1 MINKP
6 FKRTVRQLNDGS
18 YRYSGNGLYVLDKDY
33 SEDPQH
39 YVRAFLLIQEDLLE
53 ILRYVDPNDLNDN
66 TISLKIHEL
75 LVRTCIEIEANFTAI
90 LTENIYSGNPDRFN
104 MANDYCLIEQSH
116 RLSKYEVKLPVW
128 TGAKN
133 VIIPFKDWANV
144 SPTNWTHLA
153 WYQAYNKSKHN
164 RHLHFEKASFRNLLD
179 AVAGLLVLLSAQFME
194 EDFSPA
200 PKGLSASGPYSYDYD
215 PLYESG
221 IGGYFM
227 VKFPT
232 DWDEADRYDF
242 QWQSL
247 KTQQNKVDQFNYD
260 NL

>member
-1 MINKP
+1 MIDKP
-6 FKRTVRQLNDGS
+6 FKRTVRQLIGGS
-18 YRYSGNGLYVLDKDY
+18 YRDSGNGLYVLDKEY
-33 SEDPQH
+33 SDDPQH

-53 ILRYVDPNDLNDN
+53 IFRFVDPNDLNDQ

-90 LTENIYSGNPDRFN
+90 LTENKYSGNPNKFN
-104 MANDYCLIEQSH
+104 MKNDYCLVEKSH
-116 RLSKYEVKLPVW
+116 GLSRYQVKLPVW

-133 VIIPFKDWANV
+133 VVTPFKDWANV
-144 SPTNWTHLA
+144 SPDNWTALT

-164 RHLHFEKASFRNLLD
+164 RHLHFEKASFRNLID
-179 AVAGLLVLLSAQFME
+179 AVAGLLVLLSSQFLE

-215 PLYESG
+215 RYYESG

-227 VKFPT
+227 VKFPN
-232 DWDEADRYDF
+232 DWNESERYNFLWKDLKIEEDRLQKFD
-242 QWQSL
+242 
-247 KTQQNKVDQFNYD
+247 YD

>member
-6 FKRTVRQLNDGS
+6 YKRTVRQLKGGS
-18 YRYSGNGLYVLDKDY
+18 YRDSGNGLYVLDKDY
-33 SEDPQH
+33 SNDPQH

-53 ILRYVDPNDLNDN
+53 IFRFVDPNDLNKQ

-90 LTENIYSGNPDRFN
+90 LLENKYSGNPDRFN
-104 MANDYCLIEQSH
+104 MKNDYCLVEQSH
-116 RLSKYEVKLPVW
+116 RLSKYEVKMPVW
-128 TGAKN
+128 TGSEN
-133 VIIPFKDWANV
+133 VVTPFKDWANV
-144 SPTNWTHLA
+144 SPKNWTALT
-153 WYQAYNKSKHN
+153 WYTAYNKSKHN

-179 AVAGLLVLLSAQFME
+179 AVAGLLVLLSSQFLE

-215 PLYESG
+215 PLYELG

-227 VKFPT
+227 VKFPN
-232 DWDEADRYDF
+232 DWDNSDRYDF
-242 QWQSL
+242 QWRDL
-247 KTQQNKVDQFNYD
+247 KTEIDRTQKFDYD